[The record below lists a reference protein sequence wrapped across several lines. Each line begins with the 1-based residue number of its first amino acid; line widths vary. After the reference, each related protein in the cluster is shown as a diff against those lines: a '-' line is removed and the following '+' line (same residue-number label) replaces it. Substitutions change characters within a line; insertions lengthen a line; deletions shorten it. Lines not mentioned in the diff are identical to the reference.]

1 MEDKTWGLVLS
12 GGGGKGAYQVGVLK
26 AMDELGMLDRVDAI
40 AGSSIG
46 ALNAVLLAQQDKKKM
61 EEVWNQ
67 ITPDQI
73 FSAEI
78 SSADILSE
86 ITDIFQD
93 VKEYLESTTLDEF
106 IKSART
112 YGLCSRAGLIKI
124 MDEFIDFDKVR
135 GYSKEI
141 YVTIAKVIN
150 GISVAEYHRL
160 RDKSD
165 EQIRKLLLASSA
177 LPVIYDAVEIN
188 GIMYWDGGIADNVPI
203 KPLRDRGLKN
213 FYVLRHSEGT
223 VTFTE
228 NAEAGEQELLIRP
241 SHEIGD
247 FLSGTVDFS
256 HRSILY
262 RIALG
267 YYDGLA
273 IFSEQKRREQGKP
286 ADAVQLQIRL
296 AESHRMALA
305 QNRRSELSEMV
316 EEHLVD
322 LSKYEHYYD

>member
-1 MEDKTWGLVLS
+1 MENKTWGLVLS
-12 GGGGKGAYQVGVLK
+12 GGGGKGAYQIGVLK

-67 ITPDQI
+67 ITPDQV
-73 FSAEI
+73 FNAEI
-78 SSADILSE
+78 SSVDILSG
-86 ITDIFQD
+86 IADIFQD
-93 VKEYLESTTLDEF
+93 VKEFLESTTLDEF

-112 YGLCSRAGLIKI
+112 DGFCSRAGLIKI
-124 MDEFIDFDKVR
+124 MDEYIDFEKVR
-135 GYSKEI
+135 SYSKEI

-150 GISVAEYHRL
+150 GVPIAEYHTL

-177 LPVIYDAVEIN
+177 LPVIYDAVEMD
-188 GIMYWDGGIADNVPI
+188 GIMYRDGGIADNVPV

-213 FYVLRHSEGT
+213 FYVLRHSEGK
-223 VTFTE
+223 VSFTE
-228 NAEAGEQELLIRP
+228 SAEHGEQELLIRP
-241 SHEIGD
+241 SREIGD

-256 HRSILY
+256 HKNILY

-273 IFSEQKRREQGKP
+273 IFAEQKRREQGQP
-286 ADAVQLQIRL
+286 ADDIQLEIRL
-296 AESHRMALA
+296 AESHQMALA
-305 QNRRSELSEMV
+305 QNRRSELSQMV
-316 EEHLVD
+316 EEHLAD
-322 LSKYEHYYD
+322 FSKYEHYYD